1 MVIKKMNSYP
11 ELRFEKKDSISSKIL
26 ICLNCG
32 SDKTYQLG
40 SDLCCGN
47 CGLCELVGRSDWMT
61 LLNELMFREMDL
73 PDLLPDVIPK
83 ERKPSGSPEKPN
95 IEFEEEDVK

>member
-11 ELRFEKKDSISSKIL
+11 ELRYEKESISSKIL
-26 ICLNCG
+26 ICINCG
-32 SDKTYQLG
+32 SGKTYQLG
-40 SDLCCGN
+40 GDFCCEN
-47 CGLCELVGRSDWMT
+47 CGLCELVGRSDWMA
-61 LLNELMFREMDL
+61 LLELMVSEMDL

-83 ERKPSGSPEKPN
+83 ERKPLDSPEEPD

>member
-47 CGLCELVGRSDWMT
+47 CGLCELVRRSDWMT

-83 ERKPSGSPEKPN
+83 ERKPLDSPEEPD
-95 IEFEEEDVK
+95 IEFEEEDVI